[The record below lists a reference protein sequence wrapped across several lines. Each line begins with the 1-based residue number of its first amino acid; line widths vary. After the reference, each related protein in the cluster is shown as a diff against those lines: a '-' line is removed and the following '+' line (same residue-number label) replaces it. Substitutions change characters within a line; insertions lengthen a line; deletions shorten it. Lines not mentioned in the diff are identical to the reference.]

1 MKTAIMV
8 DAACDLPVEFCK
20 QNDIHIIPMGVVFGD
35 KRYFDD
41 REPETTRSFYMDY
54 SHFRARDV
62 HSVPP
67 SIDVICSYFYDN
79 IVEHYDQAL
88 LMCLSGNR
96 SNFYKYAIEAGKQVV
111 DEVQERN
118 SAGNGKCRLKSLRIM
133 DTQTLFT
140 GQALLAY
147 EAFRVTSVV
156 DSVAIKELY
165 HMLRTLSNN
174 IRVYTV
180 PDDLYYIR
188 SRASLRGENSLG
200 TLSYAMGKS
209 FDIKPIIQMHDGNTK
224 RVGWGKGFGD
234 AVTRTF
240 AQVKKDIK
248 PGLMINAIMIS
259 YAGSTKEVMVLDCF
273 RDLQEHADR
282 EGINLYLSMMSTAA
296 GINVG
301 PGALSVACCG

>member
-8 DAACDLPVEFCK
+8 DAACDLPVDFCK
-20 QNDIHIIPMGVVFGD
+20 KNDIHIIPMGVVFGD

-54 SHFRARDV
+54 SHFRAMDV
-62 HSVPP
+62 HSIPP
-67 SIDVICSYFYDN
+67 SIEVICSYFYDH
-79 IVEHYDQAL
+79 IVDQYDQAL
-88 LMCLSGNR
+88 LMCLSGTR
-96 SNFYKYAIEAGKQVV
+96 SNFYKCAIEAGKQVV
-111 DEVQERN
+111 EEVQQRN
-118 SAGNGKCRLKSLRIM
+118 DAGDSKARLKSLRIM
-133 DTQTLFT
+133 DTHTLFT

-147 EAFRVTSVV
+147 EAFRIISVV

-165 HMLRTLSNN
+165 QMLRTLSKN

-188 SRASLRGENSLG
+188 SRASLRGESSLG

-209 FDIKPIIQMHDGNTK
+209 FDIKPIIQMQDGNTR
-224 RVGWGKGFGD
+224 RVGWGKGFVD
-234 AVTRTF
+234 AVNRAF
-240 AQVKKDIK
+240 EQVKKDIK
-248 PGLMINAIMIS
+248 AGLMINAIMLS
-259 YAGSTKEVMVLDCF
+259 YAGSTKEVMVLDSF
-273 RDLQEHADR
+273 RDLQEYADK
-282 EGINLYLSMMSTAA
+282 EGIHLYLSMMSTAA